1 MSLDMK
7 FTFDPKTYRHYM
19 DGHLSVL
26 HCHHYM
32 SLTTLLAE
40 QMRDIGGTRILTET
54 TEDSV
59 RPLLD
64 GYCQQRN
71 ITDPM
76 QRLNVGREYY
86 SVMGMGLIDPLSGV
100 GPNGGTVRLSRSHVD
115 QGWKMKWGAADHSV
129 NYFTCGYLAAM
140 FAAAFNRPAR
150 SFQAKETASLVT
162 GSPYSEFVVTKGA
175 N

>member
-1 MSLDMK
+1 MPLDMK

-40 QMRDIGGTRILTET
+40 QMRDIGGVRILAET
-54 TEDSV
+54 AEDTV

-64 GYCQQRN
+64 SYCQQRSIN
-71 ITDPM
+71 DLQ

-86 SVMGMGLIDPLSGV
+86 SVMGMGLMEPLTGASA
-100 GPNGGTVRLSRSHVD
+100 NGGSVRLSRSHVD

-129 NYFTCGYLAAM
+129 NYFTCGYIAAM
-140 FAAAFNRPAR
+140 FACACNRPAR
-150 SFQAKETASLVT
+150 SFHVKEVASIVK
-162 GSPYSEFVVTKGA
+162 GSPYSEFTVTRGA